1 MGSQRAYHSPQ
12 YFPCVLFG
20 TVRSVSDL
28 PTLPEFR
35 TDVARFL
42 AEAQENA
49 DTCPAYG
56 AILPPDL
63 HHRAMHWQRYCYDR
77 KWAGVHWPAKY
88 GGMGLTRA
96 HNLVWLEECAKAE
109 VAPYLNLQG
118 IVLAGEAIMRT
129 GSNEQ
134 RERFLRPTLSN
145 EILWCQLFSE
155 PEAGSDLGG
164 LRTSASLDGEHFR
177 LNGQKV
183 WSSNAQ
189 FAKFGILL
197 ARTDLDQAKHKGIS
211 FLLLD
216 MTLPGIEV
224 RPIKQM
230 TGDMEFCEV
239 FFDEVLVP
247 GDALLGELHG
257 GWAIAMA
264 VLEDERGSAGASGVI
279 SLHRRLEV
287 MRGRATNLG
296 DVQRQQL
303 TDLMSRG
310 RALQSLMEL
319 HGEDPQVAPIA
330 KLMNS
335 ELGYDEALV
344 EACTQ
349 GAKAMLDGDAT
360 ERFLYAPGMRIAGGT
375 SEIQRNIIAERRL
388 GLPREPRPPDS

>member
-1 MGSQRAYHSPQ
+1 
-12 YFPCVLFG
+12 
-20 TVRSVSDL
+20 
-28 PTLPEFR
+28 
-35 TDVARFL
+35 
-42 AEAQENA
+42 
-49 DTCPAYG
+49 
-56 AILPPDL
+56 
-63 HHRAMHWQRYCYDR
+63 
-77 KWAGVHWPAKY
+77 
-88 GGMGLTRA
+88 
-96 HNLVWLEECAKAE
+96 
-109 VAPYLNLQG
+109 
-118 IVLAGEAIMRT
+118 MRT

-264 VLEDERGSAGASGVI
+264 VLEDERGGAGASGVI